1 MTDTWANGGT
11 GGAAAAYAFDAGDPV
26 AENNA
31 QRDDARRQRDDA
43 ETLRRLLSHRNGR
56 AWMFRLL
63 EACHIWNS
71 PFAPGQP
78 DTTAFAL
85 GEQNVGLRLYSSIQ
99 AFPDLMTMML
109 VEARKEDERIV
120 GLRMDEERKRQ
131 GEENIAMQMQG
142 YDLPPPGGEAP
153 KG

>member
-1 MTDTWANGGT
+1 MAEPGELQLPMHSMPAIRSPRTMPSATTRAVSATTPRPCEGCCRIATVARGC
-11 GGAAAAYAFDAGDPV
+11 FVCSRPV
-26 AENNA
+26 
-31 QRDDARRQRDDA
+31 
-43 ETLRRLLSHRNGR
+43 TSGIRRLLPV
-56 AWMFRLL
+56 
-63 EACHIWNS
+63 S
-71 PFAPGQP
+71 PTPPPLRSASRMS
-78 DTTAFAL
+78 
-85 GEQNVGLRLYSSIQ
+85 VRLYSSIQ